1 MRVLIVSW
9 EFPPLVV
16 GGLGR
21 HVGHLARQLAA
32 AGHEVRVLTR
42 GDRPEPE
49 QHQVDGVTVWR
60 AAADELAIDFGS
72 ESVLAWTQAFEH
84 SLVRAGLRL
93 VAGWRPDVIHAHDW
107 LVGQTAHT
115 LRQVTGSPVVVTV
128 HATEYGRQ
136 QGWLTEPVPRAI
148 HSAERWLCRDAAA
161 VIACSRFM
169 AAQVAE
175 LFQLPVSGIRVI
187 GNGVDP
193 LPEAD
198 SRAELETSDAEVAR
212 SYQGRPLLVF
222 AGRLVHEKGLQELIK
237 ALPLLRDELPGIR
250 LVVAGTGQQLAA
262 QQDRAA
268 RYRVGDLVG
277 LGGLPGRRLS
287 WPALL
292 AAADL
297 VVVPSLYEPFG
308 LVALEAQ
315 LAGTP
320 VAVSDTGGL
329 AELVEP
335 GRTGLRFTPQSPAA
349 IADAVRQVVADPAA
363 ARRWAAAAQHRAR
376 QEFGWGSVA
385 ARTAEVYASVLAPA
399 PQP

>member
-21 HVGHLARQLAA
+21 HVGQLAGQLAA
-32 AGHEVRVLTR
+32 LGHDVRVLTR
-42 GDRPEPE
+42 GSLPRPE
-49 QHQVDGVTVWR
+49 QQRQDGVTVWR

-84 SLVRAGLRL
+84 SLTRAGLLL
-93 VAGWRPDVIHAHDW
+93 VSEWRPDVIHAHDW
-107 LVGQTAHT
+107 LVAQTAHT

-128 HATEYGRQ
+128 HATEHGRQ
-136 QGWLTEPVPRAI
+136 QGWLADPAPRAI
-148 HSAERWLCRDAAA
+148 HSVERWLCREADA

-169 AAQVAE
+169 AEQVSE
-175 LFQLPVSGIRVI
+175 LFQLEPGQITVI
-187 GNGVDP
+187 GNGADP
-193 LPEAD
+193 PATESQPEV
-198 SRAELETSDAEVAR
+198 ETDAPTR
-212 SYQGRPLLVF
+212 WQGRPLLAF

-237 ALPLLRDELPGIR
+237 ALPLLRQELPELR
-250 LVVAGTGQQLAA
+250 LVVAGAGPQLAD

-268 RYRVGDLVG
+268 RYGVSDLICWAG
-277 LGGLPGRRLS
+277 FLDAAELAG
-287 WPALL
+287 LL

-308 LVALEAQ
+308 MVALEAQ

-320 VAVSDTGGL
+320 VAVADTGGL

-335 GRTGLRFTPQSPAA
+335 GRTGVRFRPEDPAA
-349 IADAVRQVVADPAA
+349 IAGAVRGVVADPAA
-363 ARRWAAAAQHRAR
+363 ARRWAAAAQRRAR
-376 QEFGWGSVA
+376 QEFGWAAVA
-385 ARTAEVYASVLAPA
+385 ARTARVYAAV
-399 PQP
+399 QR

>member
-21 HVGHLARQLAA
+21 HVGQLARQLAA
-32 AGHEVRVLTR
+32 AGHDVRVLTR
-42 GDRPEPE
+42 GNRPEPE
-49 QHQVDGVTVWR
+49 EQVLDGLSVWR

-72 ESVLAWTQAFEH
+72 ESVLAWTLAFEH
-84 SLVRAGLRL
+84 SLTRAGLRL
-93 VAGWRPDVIHAHDW
+93 VADWQPEVIHAHDW
-107 LVGQTAHT
+107 LVAQTAHT

-136 QGWLTEPVPRAI
+136 QGWLSEPVPRAI

-169 AAQVAE
+169 AAEVAE
-175 LFQLPVSGIRVI
+175 LFQLPVAAIRVI

-193 LPEAD
+193 VPLTDPGV
-198 SRAELETSDAEVAR
+198 ELETSAGEPVR
-212 SYQGRPLLVF
+212 YTGRPLLVF

-237 ALPLLRDELPGIR
+237 ALPLLRDELPGLR
-250 LVVAGTGQQLAA
+250 LVVAGTGQQLAD

-268 RYRVGDLVG
+268 RYGVADLI
-277 LGGLPGRRLS
+277 S
-287 WPALL
+287 WAGFLDATDTARLL

-335 GRTGLRFTPQSPAA
+335 GRTGLRFAPESPAA
-349 IADAVRQVVADPAA
+349 IADAVRQLVAEPDA
-363 ARRWAAAAQHRAR
+363 ARRWAAAARRRAR
-376 QEFGWGSVA
+376 QEFGWAAVA
-385 ARTAEVYASVLAPA
+385 GRTAEVYAAVQRPPA
-399 PQP
+399 

>member
-1 MRVLIVSW
+1 M
-9 EFPPLVV
+9 V

-21 HVGHLARQLAA
+21 HVEQLARQLAA
-32 AGHEVRVLTR
+32 LGHDVRVLTR
-42 GDRPEPE
+42 GTRPEPE
-49 QHQVDGVTVWR
+49 QQSHDGVGVWR

-84 SLVRAGLRL
+84 SLTRTGLLL

-107 LVGQTAHT
+107 LVAQTART

-128 HATEYGRQ
+128 HATEHGRQ
-136 QGWLTEPVPRAI
+136 QGWLSEPVPRAI
-148 HSAERWLCRDAAA
+148 HSVERWLCREATA

-169 AAQVAE
+169 AGQVSE
-175 LFQLPVSGIRVI
+175 LFQLDLDEVRVI
-187 GNGVDP
+187 GNGADVDQ
-193 LPEAD
+193 A
-198 SRAELETSDAEVAR
+198 AESHSQVETTDFKR
-212 SYQGRPLLVF
+212 CQGQPLLVF

-237 ALPLLRDELPGIR
+237 ALPLLRQELPGLR

-262 QQDRAA
+262 QQDRAV
-268 RYRVGDLVG
+268 RYGVSDLISWVGFLDAAEMAG
-277 LGGLPGRRLS
+277 
-287 WPALL
+287 LL

-308 LVALEAQ
+308 MVALEAQ

-335 GRTGLRFTPQSPAA
+335 GRTGLRFAPQDPAA
-349 IADAVRQVVADPAA
+349 IAAAVRDVAADPAK
-363 ARRWAAAAQHRAR
+363 ARRMAAAAQRRAR
-376 QEFGWGSVA
+376 QEFGWAAVA
-385 ARTAEVYASVLAPA
+385 LRTAEVYAAV
-399 PQP
+399 QP